1 MTESAIDAEQKI
13 ENFFKKYPEKTYKKG
28 DLVIESSAKRPEFI
42 YYIQKGYVGQIKKN
56 NRPGNIITLNILKQK
71 SYFPI
76 ILALGDLENQ
86 HDFKAFSDVKVRVAP
101 VTDVIAFLKANA
113 DVLFSLTSRLSQGVG
128 GLLNHLETLMVK
140 EASDQILDILT
151 VYAKRFGQKEGKYFK
166 IDLELTHKNLA
177 GVLGLTRE
185 TVTRELKELIRN
197 RKIIRK
203 GKYFYVA
210 LAN

>member
-13 ENFFKKYPEKTYKKG
+13 EIFFKKCPEKTYKKG
-28 DLVIESSAKRPEFI
+28 DLVIENSTKRPEFI
-42 YYIQKGYVGQIKKN
+42 YYIQKGYVGQMKKN
-56 NRPGNIITLNILKQK
+56 NSPGNIITLNILKKK

-86 HDFKAFSDVKVRVAP
+86 YDFKAFSDVKVRVAP
-101 VTDVIAFLKANA
+101 VADVIAFLKANA

-128 GLLNHLETLMVK
+128 GLLNHLETLMIK
-140 EASDQILDILT
+140 EASDQILDTLT

-185 TVTRELKELIRN
+185 TVTRELKELIKN
-197 RKIIRK
+197 REIIRK
-203 GKYFYVA
+203 GKYFYIA